1 MRSWVFL
8 RQLTEGED
16 WLCVEVTSLYRLGL
30 VGRKLFFVTILSL
43 LLLFLAPSSP
53 QAFRIAWSELLS
65 PGLPSCYN
73 GRDLWNHE
81 PKPDFSSLRLLLWGI
96 CHRWRGWETQKMDSE
111 KWGCCDYLNMWL
123 LIPWDGLVGGIWE
136 SQEKQ
141 DQKKPY
147 DVLRGKQNK
156 RSEKTL
162 VGS

>member
-81 PKPDFSSLRLLLWGI
+81 LKPDLSSLRLLLWGI

-141 DQKKPY
+141 DQKN
-147 DVLRGKQNK
+147 LRMF
-156 RSEKTL
+156 
-162 VGS
+162 